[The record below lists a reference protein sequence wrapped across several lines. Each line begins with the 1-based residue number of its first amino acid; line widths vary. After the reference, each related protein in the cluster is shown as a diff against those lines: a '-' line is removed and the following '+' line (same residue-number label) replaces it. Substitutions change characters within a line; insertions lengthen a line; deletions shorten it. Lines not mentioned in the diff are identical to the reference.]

1 MAKNR
6 YSYQKKDEKSICG
19 YCIFFANIVVF
30 EASEA
35 IMDLKKGEWE
45 YDCGDTD
52 NKFSNLSPEMQ
63 KWWKDYSA
71 KCDAWEKEQD
81 KKEAADKH

>member
-1 MAKNR
+1 
-6 YSYQKKDEKSICG
+6 
-19 YCIFFANIVVF
+19 
-30 EASEA
+30 
-35 IMDLKKGEWE
+35 MDIDKIDPD

-63 KWWKDYSA
+63 KWWKDYSE
-71 KCDAWEKEQD
+71 KCDTWVEEQD